1 MLLKLLKRLP
11 RLQPSS
17 TRGQQAAPLPAFSPA
32 YTDRLMYQSH
42 QHISHVPVSP
52 LQPPP
57 PPAASDIVS
66 RASNQSQNAQ
76 YIFYTGHG
84 NYQRKSFDANDL
96 SSQQQQQQH
105 QPAPPPTYNDPI
117 NAFIQHQNYNN
128 NSNNSFVNSRTQSH
142 QQRPSTYVSNSSG
155 PYINS
160 NIPEAANNN
169 NNVYNDFRFPS
180 YR

>member
-1 MLLKLLKRLP
+1 
-11 RLQPSS
+11 LQPSS

-42 QHISHVPVSP
+42 QHISHIPVSP
-52 LQPPP
+52 QQPPP
-57 PPAASDIVS
+57 PPASDIVS

-96 SSQQQQQQH
+96 SSSQQQQQ
-105 QPAPPPTYNDPI
+105 PPPPPTYNDPI

-128 NSNNSFVNSRTQSH
+128 NNTNNSFVNSRTQSH
-142 QQRPSTYVSNSSG
+142 QQRSSNYLSNSSG

-160 NIPEAANNN
+160 NIPETPNNNN